1 MKKILVILVLS
12 LSSLCFTAEGFKDLK
27 WGASKEEV
35 IQKMGKGYK
44 VDKNQNALVY
54 KNVEFSA
61 LDLSSLTFIFD
72 GDDLTAW
79 DSTALTTK
87 RQLSDLIEAYKNKYG
102 ERSIYKEVVKEFT
115 ITTIEGKTGL
125 IKIWE
130 MRLPLPNNQVSIQ
143 INYRK
148 YKQEELKKQKNES
161 EEEYNERLTKDL

>member
-1 MKKILVILVLS
+1 M
-12 LSSLCFTAEGFKDLK
+12 
-27 WGASKEEV
+27 
-35 IQKMGKGYK
+35 
-44 VDKNQNALVY
+44 
-54 KNVEFSA
+54 
-61 LDLSSLTFIFD
+61 
-72 GDDLTAW
+72 
-79 DSTALTTK
+79 
-87 RQLSDLIEAYKNKYG
+87 
-102 ERSIYKEVVKEFT
+102 KEFT